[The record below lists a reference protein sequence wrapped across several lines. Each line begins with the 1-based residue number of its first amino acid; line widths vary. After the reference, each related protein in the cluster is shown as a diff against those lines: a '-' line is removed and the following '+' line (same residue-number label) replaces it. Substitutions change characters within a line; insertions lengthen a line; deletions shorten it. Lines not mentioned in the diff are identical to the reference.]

1 MSTEPSSQASSI
13 SAPEAVAP
21 IRRWAVLGVLCAS
34 LLLVGIDLTVLHVA
48 VPTISRQL
56 LPSTAQLL
64 WIVDI
69 YPLTVAALLVTFG
82 TLADRWGRK
91 RLVMGGFVVF
101 GLASIGAAASAT
113 AVQLILAR
121 AALGIGAAMMMAAT
135 VAIIR
140 NVFVD
145 QRERALAL
153 GLWTSANS
161 VGAALGP
168 VLGGLLLQHWWW
180 GAVFLVNVP
189 VVVLAVV
196 AGARLIPESR
206 DPAPRRWDGLSAAIS
221 ILGLGAVVF
230 ALKRVAEQVSLDA
243 LGFGA
248 GVVGLVLLVWFTRRQ
263 RRVLHPLLDLS
274 LFSNRRF
281 SAATL
286 AVFVC
291 FGCYATLLYFA
302 TQLLQ
307 LVESYSPLY
316 AGLALVP
323 LAAASALGAVLA
335 PRLAAWW
342 TDRWVIAGSLTAFA
356 AAFTGLAGML
366 AGTSDPGA
374 VTSGA
379 LLILAGLGVGVVMT
393 LGADAIMTTASADR
407 AGEAGAIQETSFEL
421 GSGLGIAV
429 LGSVLAVAYRT
440 FLPTLPASADGHA
453 RDSFGATLQFA
464 DSLGSRSEPVR
475 QAAQH
480 AFTEGLATASLAA
493 ATILIITAAISAV
506 RLRSTTG

>member
-1 MSTEPSSQASSI
+1 M
-13 SAPEAVAP
+13 
-21 IRRWAVLGVLCAS
+21 LCTS

-56 LPSTAQLL
+56 SPSTAELL

-91 RLVMGGFVVF
+91 RLALSGFVVF
-101 GLASIGAAASAT
+101 GLASAGAAASAT
-113 AVQLILAR
+113 AAQLILTR

-140 NVFVD
+140 NVFAD

-189 VVVLAVV
+189 VVVLAVA
-196 AGARLIPESR
+196 AGTRLIPESR

-221 ILGLGAVVF
+221 VAGLGAVVF
-230 ALKRVAEQVSLDA
+230 ALKRTAEQVSVDTV
-243 LGFGA
+243 GFVT
-248 GVVGLVLLVWFTRRQ
+248 GVVGLTLLVWFTRRQ
-263 RRVLHPLLDLS
+263 RHVNHPLLDLS
-274 LFSNRRF
+274 LFSDRRF

-286 AVFVC
+286 SVFVC

-307 LVESYSPLY
+307 LAGGYSPLQ

-323 LAAASALGAVLA
+323 LAVASALGAVLA
-335 PRLAAWW
+335 PQLAAWW
-342 TDRWVIAGSLTAFA
+342 TYRWVITGSLAAFGTAFA
-356 AAFTGLAGML
+356 GLAGML
-366 AGTSDPGA
+366 SITSQAGAT
-374 VTSGA
+374 TSGV
-379 LLILAGLGVGVVMT
+379 LLVLTGLGAGVVMT

-429 LGSVLAVAYRT
+429 LGSVLAVAYRI
-440 FLPTLPASADGHA
+440 LLQALPASADA
-453 RDSFGATLQFA
+453 NSRDSLGATLEYA
-464 DSLGSRSEPVR
+464 DSLESRAEPVR

-480 AFTEGLATASLAA
+480 AFTQGLATASMAA
-493 ATILIITAAISAV
+493 ATVLIITAAVAAV
-506 RLRSTTG
+506 RLRSTAS